1 MGCFSSK
8 SSAPKA
14 SANPAKETETRELLP
29 LGPPQDTSSAYHVKV
44 VKANGDSEAY
54 VPRPKPDPKQYDK
67 NAHITLKVE
76 DLKLAACVIQ
86 TTPGMRVQK
95 LYDQVRT
102 QMAGVGEFMLF
113 WTGKELTEGDEKT
126 LGECGITSDETVD
139 LVRKVK

>member
-14 SANPAKETETRELLP
+14 STNPPKETETRELLP
-29 LGPPQDTSSAYHVKV
+29 LGPPQETSSAFYVKV
-44 VKANGDSEAY
+44 IKANGESESY

-67 NAHITLKVE
+67 NAHITVKVE
-76 DLKLAACVIQ
+76 GLRLTACVIQ

-102 QMAGVGEFMLF
+102 QMAAQGDFMLF
-113 WTGKELTEGDEKT
+113 WTGKELVEGDEKT

-139 LVRKVK
+139 FLLKVK